1 MKRPSTPASFMRR
14 SDISGLVSPSAAPGR
29 CGWPPGCCA
38 ACRRSAAATGAAAG
52 WRRDAGTSWNGA
64 PRRKSRMRLTGSRL
78 NTSRS
83 ATFSR
88 SLSMRKSV
96 RLRSCRRCFQFSGA
110 QQPAEPGRCL
120 ELLHLQRRAQ
130 DRRQIADV
138 LGDEEVV
145 LHEALDGDQ
154 AAAVVV
160 AELRGEPRLHIE
172 RQHLLRAA
180 AEEVQEAADGPQEV
194 LAAAEGRDLLRA

>member
-1 MKRPSTPASFMRR
+1 
-14 SDISGLVSPSAAPGR
+14 
-29 CGWPPGCCA
+29 
-38 ACRRSAAATGAAAG
+38 
-52 WRRDAGTSWNGA
+52 
-64 PRRKSRMRLTGSRL
+64 MRLGEEADEVHRIALEHVLVGDVEPVVVDAEVGARAQLPALLPVQRPQEAAESR
-78 NTSRS
+78 
-83 ATFSR
+83 
-88 SLSMRKSV
+88 
-96 RLRSCRRCFQFSGA
+96 RR
-110 QQPAEPGRCL
+110 L

-130 DRRQIADV
+130 DRRQVADV

-160 AELRGEPRLHIE
+160 AELRGEPRLHVE

-194 LAAAEGRDLLRA
+194 FATAEGRDLLGAEDAGGDRRRADALAVEIFR